1 MGQMSI
7 AQRDNSLALFREN
20 AECNV
25 LLGSISAA
33 GVGIDL
39 QCAENVYIMVSVE
52 EENEM
57 GKRISDAMFI
67 YAGAKLEPGHGGTSC

>member
-39 QCAENVYIMVSVE
+39 RCAENVYIMVSVE
-52 EENEM
+52 E
-57 GKRISDAMFI
+57 
-67 YAGAKLEPGHGGTSC
+67 